1 MSHNTT
7 AQLPGI
13 KDRGALI
20 KAAEKLGCAVTV
32 NGVAK
37 LYRNNTAQGEI
48 VLSHPNSQYDVAL
61 NKKDGVYEFT
71 TDFFFGEVEKV
82 YGKNF
87 GKLVARY
94 GAEVAKKIAKLNGYH
109 IKETVDQKTGTI
121 THKVVLS

>member
-13 KDRGALI
+13 KDRVALI
-20 KAAEKLGCAVTV
+20 KAAEKLGCTV
-32 NGVAK
+32 AINGVAK
-37 LYRNNTAQGEI
+37 MYANNTAQGDV
-48 VLSHPNSQYDVAL
+48 VLTHPGSPYDVAL
-61 NKKDGVYEFT
+61 NKREDVFEIT
-71 TDFFFGEVEKV
+71 TDFWGGHIEKV

-94 GAEVAKKIAKLNGYH
+94 GAEVAKKIARLNGYQ

-121 THKVVLS
+121 THKVVVS

>member
-20 KAAEKLGCAVTV
+20 KAAKKLGCTVTID
-32 NGVAK
+32 GVAR
-37 LYRNNTAQGEI
+37 LYQSNTAQGEI
-48 VLSHPNSQYDVAL
+48 VLSHPGSPYDVAL
-61 NKKDGVYEFT
+61 NKKDGVFEFT
-71 TDFFFGEVEKV
+71 TDFFAGGIESV

-94 GAEVAKKIAKLNGYH
+94 GAEVAKKIAKLNGYQ
-109 IKETVDQKTGTI
+109 IKETVDQKTGAI